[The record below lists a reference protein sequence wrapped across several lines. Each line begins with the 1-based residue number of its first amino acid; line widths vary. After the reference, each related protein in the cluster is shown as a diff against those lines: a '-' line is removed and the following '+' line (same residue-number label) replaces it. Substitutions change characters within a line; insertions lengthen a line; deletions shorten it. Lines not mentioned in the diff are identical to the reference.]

1 MGNWLRFRRDSE
13 DFSSLSRHDH
23 RKCGRQNGGGRSGE
37 SGEHRNQRHRLA
49 RLETLESRQMLTV
62 SSVSLFGSS
71 DVAVGSPSYI
81 GINGV
86 AGDNEKV
93 TYSISIDASNLTSGK
108 LNYELLTGKD
118 NRSLKINVKTADSSI
133 DGTLLLQ
140 LFEEYTPE
148 TIAKITALAESGA
161 YDGSTFHRMI
171 TNFMI
176 QGGIVSEDVAM
187 SDDEFVPELQ
197 FTTPGLLA
205 MANSGKDTNSS
216 QFFITTGQ
224 TRWLDY
230 EHTIFGMLTEG
241 GDILESLNS
250 KVASSSGTPAQTTN
264 IVNVDVVNDIQN
276 AVLKLTATEG
286 TKGTANLT
294 IVATGEDG
302 VMYSKTITVTVAEDA
317 DGTTVNPLSDPAFGT
332 IEPISLTAGETV
344 TGTLPVINMDGRT
357 LEYSFATKAGSASAT
372 ALTVSLD
379 TTTGKYTV
387 TAAAG
392 TAAGVYEIYAKIRAA
407 DSDDGVWEDAQT
419 IPVLVTPA
427 APTVQLAAESDT
439 GTSDSDH
446 ITALNNSAGKTLKF
460 ELSGL
465 TTGAMVRVYAGDT
478 IIASGTATSTT
489 MTLESNGTKTL
500 IDGTYSVTAEQYLTL
515 NSASAGN
522 AVFDSVTSERSAAF
536 TLTVSTANNPPTAN
550 AATVQVNPRVENSDT
565 GTVMTLTGD
574 DGEANLAQTLSY
586 TIATQPK
593 HGTLTAV
600 EGTPGKYLY
609 TPEVGYTGTD
619 SFTFKVTDTDLA
631 GADSL
636 TSAAAT
642 VTLNVVK
649 EEEGTKPTAN
659 DVTESMYYWKKT
671 VTIQLAGS
679 LEGVDGTLK
688 YEIVS
693 QPVHGTIVSFDTT
706 TGVVVYA
713 PDSKFRGLDTI
724 KYAVINTKLATSSTF
739 YRSETASVSVNVV
752 AYNRV
757 PKTYK
762 QKLTMAEDGSIT
774 IQLSGTNGE
783 KYDYDQGITYQILV
797 KPAHGT
803 LEVIDAEAGTYRY
816 TPKANYN
823 GYDFIFFR
831 VRDDGFG
838 GLTPRL
844 YSAVKYVRIKVTAV
858 NDDPTA
864 YDQTIQMNQDAA
876 KRVVVLRGN
885 DGDRYQYQALTFA
898 ITQEPEHGT
907 ISDFNAKT
915 GVLWY
920 KPSAG
925 FSGTEVIKFTV
936 TDSLGAKSNEAE
948 LTINVKSKFG
958 STSSTSIVPDV
969 I

>member
-13 DFSSLSRHDH
+13 NSSLP
-23 RKCGRQNGGGRSGE
+23 GRR
-37 SGEHRNQRHRLA
+37 GEHDSLWSERERRNSRYRLA

-62 SSVSLFGSS
+62 SSVSLFGSG
-71 DVAVGSPSYI
+71 DVAIGSPSYI
-81 GINGV
+81 GIDGV
-86 AGDNEKV
+86 ADTNEKV
-93 TYSISIDASNLTSGK
+93 TYSISIDSSNLTGGK
-108 LNYELLTGKD
+108 LNYELLTGED
-118 NRSLKINVKTADSSI
+118 NRSLKIDVKTGDGSI

-161 YDGSTFHRMI
+161 YDGSTFHRMV

-176 QGGIVSEDVAM
+176 QGGKVSEDVAL
-187 SDDEFVPELQ
+187 SDDEFSTELQ

-205 MANSGKDTNSS
+205 MANSGKDTNTS
-216 QFFITTGQ
+216 QFFVTTGQ

-250 KVASSSGTPAQTTN
+250 KVASSSGTPAQTTT
-264 IVNVDVVNDIQN
+264 IVSVDVINDIQN

-286 TKGTANLT
+286 TSGTANLT

-302 VMYSKTITVTVAEDA
+302 VMYSKTITVSVAADA

-357 LEYSFATKAGSASAT
+357 LEYSFATASGSASAT

-379 TTTGKYTV
+379 TATGQYTV
-387 TAAAG
+387 SAAAG
-392 TAAGVYEIYAKIRAA
+392 TAAGVYEIYAKIRAS
-407 DSDDGVWEDAQT
+407 DSTDEWEDTQT
-419 IPVLVTPA
+419 IPVLVTPV
-427 APTVQLAAESDT
+427 APTVQLATESDT
-439 GTSDSDH
+439 GTSHSDN
-446 ITALNNSAGKTLKF
+446 ITTLNNSSGKTLKF
-460 ELSGL
+460 ELAGL
-465 TTGAMVRVYAGDT
+465 TSGATVRVYAGDT
-478 IIASGTATSTT
+478 LIASGVATGAT
-489 MTLESNGTKTL
+489 MTLESNGSKTL
-500 IDGTYSVTAEQYLTL
+500 ADGTYQITAEQYVTL
-515 NSASAGN
+515 DSAKAGN
-522 AVFDSVTSERSAAF
+522 AVFESVTSDRSAAF
-536 TLTVSTANNPPTAN
+536 TLTVSTTNNPPTAN
-550 AATVQVNPRVENSDT
+550 AATIQIDPRVESSDA
-565 GTVMTLTGD
+565 GTVITLTGD
-574 DGEANLAQTLSY
+574 DGEANLDQTLTY
-586 TIATQPK
+586 TIVTQPK

-600 EGTPGKYLY
+600 EGKTGQYLY
-609 TPEVGYTGTD
+609 TPEVGYTGEDT
-619 SFTFKVTDTDLA
+619 FTFTVTDVDLA

-642 VTLNVVK
+642 VTLSVME
-649 EEEGTKPTAN
+649 EEEGTTPTAS
-659 DVTESMYYWKKT
+659 DQTVSMYYWKKT
-671 VTIQLAGS
+671 ITIQLSGS
-679 LEGVDGTLK
+679 LGDADGSLK
-688 YEIVS
+688 YEIVA
-693 QPVHGTIVSFDTT
+693 QPEHGTIVSFDAT

-713 PDSKFRGLDTI
+713 PDSKFRGCDTI
-724 KYAVINTKLATSSTF
+724 QYAVVNTELSESSAF

-757 PKTYK
+757 PKAYR
-762 QKLTMAEDGSIT
+762 QKLTMEEDGSIT

-783 KYDYDQGITYQILV
+783 KYNYDQDITYQILV
-797 KPAHGT
+797 KPTHGT
-803 LEVIDAEAGTYRY
+803 LEVIDAAAGTYRY
-816 TPKANYN
+816 TPKTNYN

-858 NDDPTA
+858 NDDPIA

-876 KRVVVLRGN
+876 KRVIVLRGN

-907 ISDFNAKT
+907 ISGFNAKT

-920 KPSAG
+920 KPDAG

-936 TDSLGAKSNEAE
+936 TDSLGAKSDEAE
-948 LTINVKSKFG
+948 LTINVKSKLR
-958 STSSTSIVPDV
+958 SPASASIVPEV
-969 I
+969 T